1 MTDVNLYQTAEALS
15 EAVLT
20 VPAIFDTLAS
30 AYLEA
35 VLGLFTTNTTAS
47 IDVASV
53 ALAAVS
59 FGQQPQIVQVR
70 LYGTFIVSIMHESSQ
85 STLWLQHFIKWVA
98 DKYCS
103 SISAACTILQPLAS
117 TSQDCILDIYCIVCR
132 QTLHERALSNR
143 TFAINHSYT
152 AHHSCDTLLSMFAD
166 HLCPSFHQWT
176 G

>member
-1 MTDVNLYQTAEALS
+1 MNLYQTAEALS

-98 DKYCS
+98 DNIAQEFQQHARSCS
-103 SISAACTILQPLAS
+103 LLP
-117 TSQDCILDIYCIVCR
+117 
-132 QTLHERALSNR
+132 
-143 TFAINHSYT
+143 
-152 AHHSCDTLLSMFAD
+152 AHHRTVY
-166 HLCPSFHQWT
+166 
-176 G
+176 

>member
-1 MTDVNLYQTAEALS
+1 MNLYQTAEALS

-20 VPAIFDTLAS
+20 VPAIFGTLAS

-70 LYGTFIVSIMHESSQ
+70 LCGTFTVSIMQESKQ
-85 STLWLQHFIKWVA
+85 STSGLQHCITLMA
-98 DKYCS
+98 DTRTAQAFQQHAQSGSFLPAHNRTADMY
-103 SISAACTILQPLAS
+103 
-117 TSQDCILDIYCIVCR
+117 YIVCR
-132 QTLHERALSNR
+132 QALHECAISNH
-143 TFAINHSYT
+143 TFALHYS
-152 AHHSCDTLLSMFAD
+152 
-166 HLCPSFHQWT
+166 
-176 G
+176 